1 MRVTIELGSQGVA
14 LAGARGDVIVIIDA
28 LRASTTIAAG
38 LAAGA
43 ARVIPALTIEEAME
57 LRRKPNHLVAGERG
71 GVKVAGFD
79 FGNSPTE
86 LLAHMQGLVGRALI
100 LTTSN
105 GTRCV
110 RAGLNGSAAA
120 ILAAG
125 MPNITAAAKTAA
137 ALAAEAERD
146 IALVA
151 AGLDDEIND
160 EDLFTARLLL
170 QVLEVQHGF
179 ERTGV
184 EYGPV
189 DPADSVRVFMQSE
202 AGRRLERLGYEADVT
217 FCANHDTLSIVPIH
231 RVGVGFIPANG
242 DSDVP
247 AGGMGNG

>member
-14 LAGARGDVIVIIDA
+14 LAAERGDVIVIIDA
-28 LRASTTIAAG
+28 LRASTTIATG

-43 ARVIPALTIEEAME
+43 ARVIPALTIDEAME
-57 LRRKPNHLVAGERG
+57 LRWKPDHLVAGERG
-71 GVKVAGFD
+71 GVKVTGFD

-86 LLAHMQGLVGRALI
+86 LLAHTKGLVGRSLI

-110 RAGLNGSAAA
+110 QAGLNGSAAA

-137 ALAAEAERD
+137 VIAVEAECD
-146 IALVA
+146 ITLVA
-151 AGLDDEIND
+151 AGLDDEVND

-170 QVLEVQHGF
+170 QGLETQHGF
-179 ERTGV
+179 QRAGV

-189 DPADSVRVFMQSE
+189 DPADSVRVFAQCE
-202 AGRRLERLGYEADVT
+202 AGQRLERLGYEADVT
-217 FCANHDTLSIVPIH
+217 FCANRDTLSIVPIYC
-231 RVGVGFIPANG
+231 VGVGFIPANG
-242 DSDVP
+242 DSDAP